1 MSSCLMKIFCRGSRI
16 LKLYPNQS
24 RVSSKIK
31 NIFLSCG
38 DFTPNA
44 FKYEEFWTNIAGLWT
59 PDLSDHAIGFWFWD
73 FIWGN
78 QPKMGLKCAI
88 FKICPKLVQKVI

>member
-1 MSSCLMKIFCRGSRI
+1 MKIFCRGSRV

-24 RVSSKIK
+24 RVSLKIK
-31 NIFLSCG
+31 NIILSPS
-38 DFTPNA
+38 DFTLNA

-73 FIWGN
+73 VNWGN
-78 QPKMGLKCAI
+78 RPKMGLKCAI
-88 FKICPKLVQKVI
+88 FKTCPKLA